1 MTPVIN
7 PQTTEEIAI
16 EMLEEARNVVERHF
30 YELRDEVLD
39 SDQLFTMR
47 IALQDACDTILLATR
62 HIQKL
67 QREVEATE
75 PKQD

>member
-47 IALQDACDTILLATR
+47 IALQDACDTIMLATR
-62 HIQKL
+62 HIEKL